1 MKGYF
6 KYIILIVA
14 LFAVLVYL
22 EVISPKDVDWRQTFS
37 ARDKIPFGTWVLHD
51 ELKSLYPETE
61 VKDLTTSFYEYHNLS
76 EDVNNSI
83 VIITKNFGP
92 DSLDMDFLFRKARAG
107 ADVFISAN
115 YFDDVLTDSFRIQIK
130 QKMDVLPD
138 SVTKLRVWN
147 GQGWGDNFR
156 LNKSVQPTWFELS
169 DSSRAIPLGL
179 GNDSINFV
187 KIPYGD
193 GNFLLHSAPLV
204 FTNYHLLY
212 SDHHYQEQLLNWFS
226 VPTGT
231 LEWDEYYKPF
241 RVENRS
247 PIKMILTHRSLR
259 AAYWT
264 LLTGLL
270 VYVFT
275 NVLRRQRIIP
285 VLKAKN
291 NMSLDFVRTIGLLY
305 YNRKDHK
312 DLLVKI
318 FTGFSET
325 ITTRYF
331 LRFEYSEDFY
341 RKLALKSGV
350 SEKITRMIF
359 SRYKILSEKRQVY
372 EDELLQFNDLV
383 EQFYRE
389 SKQTCSA
396 K

>member
-1 MKGYF
+1 MKGYL
-6 KYIILIVA
+6 KYIVLLVA
-14 LFAVLVYL
+14 LFAILVYL
-22 EVISPKDVDWRQTFS
+22 ETIAPKDVDWRQTFS

-51 ELKSLYPETE
+51 ELKTLYPETE
-61 VKDLTTSFYEYHNLS
+61 IKDITTSFYEHENQT
-76 EDVNNSI
+76 EDINNSI
-83 VIITKNFGP
+83 VVVTKFFRP
-92 DSLDMDFLFRKARAG
+92 DSLDMDFLFRKAKAG
-107 ADVFISAN
+107 ADVLIAANFFDAAIS
-115 YFDDVLTDSFRIQIK
+115 DSFGIQIK
-130 QKMDVLPD
+130 QKFDVLPD
-138 SVTKLRVWN
+138 SVTDLQVWN
-147 GQGWGDNFR
+147 GEDWGEHFQ
-156 LNKSVQPTWFELS
+156 LNKSVQSNWFELA

-212 SDHHYQEQLLNWFS
+212 NDHHYQEQLLSWFS
-226 VPTGT
+226 VPTGE

-241 RVENRS
+241 RADSSS
-247 PIKMILTHRSLR
+247 PLKMILTNRSLR

-264 LLTGLL
+264 LLIGLII
-270 VYVFT
+270 YVIT
-275 NVLRRQRIIP
+275 NVFRRQRIIP
-285 VLKAKN
+285 VLKPKN
-291 NMSLDFVRTIGLLY
+291 NMSLDFVQTIGLLY

-312 DLLVKI
+312 DLVAKI
-318 FTGFSET
+318 FTAFSEN
-325 ITTRYF
+325 ITSRYF

-341 RKLALKSGV
+341 KKLALKSGV

-359 SRYKILSEKRQVY
+359 SRYKILSEKKQVF

-389 SKQTCSA
+389 SKQNSA

>member
-1 MKGYF
+1 MKGYL
-6 KYIILIVA
+6 KYIILLVA
-14 LFAVLVYL
+14 LFAILVYL
-22 EVISPKDVDWRQTFS
+22 ETIAPKDVDWRQTFS

-51 ELKSLYPETE
+51 ELKTLYPETE
-61 VKDLTTSFYEYHNLS
+61 IKDITTSFYEHENQTTGI
-76 EDVNNSI
+76 NNSI
-83 VIITKNFGP
+83 VIVTKSFQP
-92 DSLDMDFLFRKARAG
+92 DSLDMDFLFRKASAG
-107 ADVFISAN
+107 ADVLIAANFFSNVIS
-115 YFDDVLTDSFRIQIK
+115 DSFRVQVK
-130 QKMDVLPD
+130 QKFDVLPD
-138 SVTKLRVWN
+138 SVTNLQVWN
-147 GQGWGDNFR
+147 GEGWGEHFQF
-156 LNKSVQPTWFELS
+156 NKSVQSNWFELA

-212 SDHHYQEQLLNWFS
+212 SDHHYQEQLLSWFA

-241 RVENRS
+241 RVDSRS
-247 PIKMILTHRSLR
+247 PLKMILTDRSLR

-264 LLTGLL
+264 LLVGLII
-270 VYVFT
+270 YVVT

-285 VLKAKN
+285 VLKPKN
-291 NMSLDFVRTIGLLY
+291 NMSLDFVQTIGLLY

-312 DLLVKI
+312 DLVAKI
-318 FTGFSET
+318 FTAFSEN
-325 ITTRYF
+325 ITSKYF

-341 RKLALKSGV
+341 KKLALKSGV

-359 SRYKILSEKRQVY
+359 SRYKILSEKKQVF

-389 SKQTCSA
+389 SKQNSA

>member
-51 ELKSLYPETE
+51 ELKSLYPDTK
-61 VKDLTTSFYEYHNLS
+61 VKDLTSSFYEYQNLS
-76 EDVNNSI
+76 GDVNNSI

-92 DSLDMDFLFRKARAG
+92 DSLDMDFLFRKAKAG

-115 YFDDVLTDSFRIQIK
+115 YFDDALTDSFRIQIK
-130 QKMDVLPD
+130 QKMGVLPD
-138 SVTKLRVWN
+138 SVTNLRVWN
-147 GQGWGDNFR
+147 GQGWGDHFR
-156 LNKSVQPTWFELS
+156 LNKSVQPTWFVLS

-193 GNFLLHSAPLV
+193 GNFLLHTAPLV

-212 SDHHYQEQLLNWFS
+212 SDHQYQEQLLSWFS

-247 PIKMILTHRSLR
+247 PIKMILTNRSLR

-264 LLTGLL
+264 SLIGLL

-325 ITTRYF
+325 ITSRYF

-341 RKLALKSGV
+341 KKLALKSGV

-359 SRYKILSEKRQVY
+359 SRYQILSDKKQVY

-389 SKQTCSA
+389 SKQASSA
-396 K
+396 R